1 MNTFTFSLIILFFIL
16 PIVAF
21 LGLIL
26 LRFIF
31 SSHFLFSSLLSHP
44 CHSPLDTHRTP
55 LTVLPRFP
63 SPLGHL
69 AVLVPPYFS
78 LSRHS

>member
-1 MNTFTFSLIILFFIL
+1 MNMFTFPLIILFFIL

-26 LRFIF
+26 LCFLF

-44 CHSPLDTHRTP
+44 RRSPLDTRRTP
-55 LTVLPRFP
+55 LTVLP
-63 SPLGHL
+63 
-69 AVLVPPYFS
+69 
-78 LSRHS
+78 